1 MNTRAVGGGRKVEF
15 TILIFVLAQIVVE
28 HQVLDALLLLLL
40 SLLLMLQSHREV
52 RVRWQFHSPS
62 LFNLSALKGGGGHSD
77 VSVDV
82 PAGDFPSL

>member
-40 SLLLMLQSHREV
+40 SHREV